1 MSAKAG
7 TAKRCM
13 TKGSEIIELGQ
24 WLSSPAGRCLL
35 EWEQKCLDRA
45 TTDAFGY
52 HALQLGLPGLEG
64 LRANRMPH
72 RWVAS
77 DSMAEALPLDLPAP
91 PDESLST
98 ISPEMPVALRCE
110 FDALPFPEHSIDL
123 AVLPHTLELAR
134 DPHLA
139 LAEVERVL
147 VPEGRVVITCLNP
160 ASAWALRQRAG
171 RAVQGLGLGRGRPL
185 YLPRTG
191 AFLAYRRLRDWLR
204 LLGFEVESA
213 AFGVWQP
220 PVRSER
226 WLQRWKWI
234 EPVGRTWWPVLGA
247 AYCVQAVK
255 RVRGM
260 RLVGVARG
268 TQRTARRAAALVA
281 QREGVTTRREGM

>member
-1 MSAKAG
+1 MG
-7 TAKRCM
+7 H
-13 TKGSEIIELGQ
+13 
-24 WLSSPAGRCLL
+24 WLASPPGRCLL
-35 EWEQKCLDRA
+35 QWEQQVLDRA

-77 DSMAEALPLDLPAP
+77 DSLADPLPLSLPDP
-91 PDESLST
+91 GDESIT
-98 ISPEMPVALRCE
+98 TVSPEMPVALRCE
-110 FDALPFPEHSIDL
+110 FDALPFPDHSIDL

-139 LAEVERVL
+139 LGEVERVL
-147 VPEGRVVITCLNP
+147 VPEGRVVIVCLNP

-171 RAVQGLGLGRGRPL
+171 RAVQGLGVGRASPL

-191 AFLAYRRLRDWLR
+191 AFLAYWRLRDWLR

-213 AFGVWQP
+213 AFGIWRP
-220 PVRSER
+220 PVRSQRWLER
-226 WLQRWKWI
+226 WEWI

-260 RLVGVARG
+260 RLVGLHRHAAPA
-268 TQRTARRAAALVA
+268 TRRATAWAA
-281 QREGVTTRREGM
+281 RREGSVTHREQP